1 MPVALVKTWWIW
13 FYQNKFL
20 RIKRQATKKKKNGQ
34 AIVWEKNLSK
44 CMFDI
49 GLVVIIYKELSKL
62 NQKRNNPI
70 KRVKD
75 LNTYQSYMNGKHAHE
90 PL

>member
-1 MPVALVKTWWIW
+1 MLKKLDELDYIKIK
-13 FYQNKFL
+13 KFL

-34 AIVWEKNLSK
+34 AIGWEKNLGK
-44 CMFDI
+44 CMSDK
-49 GLVVIIYKELSKL
+49 GLIVIIYKELSKF

-70 KRVKD
+70 KRAKG
-75 LNTYQSYMNGKHAHE
+75 LNTHQSYMNGKHTHE